1 MLKKIS
7 IMASVLALVIL
18 SANSVLAHET
28 REVETYQFVVGFAV
42 EPAFEGVKN
51 GVSLRVTKPA
61 DAMAAMEHE
70 GMAMDV
76 NEHGSIFSSA
86 SLEQNQTF
94 EFEVTHMLEGMT
106 IPFHSHLNH
115 EMTGTITVDE
125 MDGMSGVVEIE
136 IHGEE
141 FHPADLTV
149 QPDTKLVWTNMSEVL
164 HNVTS
169 GLAPEAGHDHEEV
182 VEMVPVEGLQDT
194 LQVEVTHVPTDVAR
208 TVSLRTIFRD
218 PGHYTSDLIPTAPGH
233 YRFRFF
239 GTIEGTAIDSVFDSR
254 SGGGQFS
261 DMEAATDLF
270 FPEAIPSGRELE
282 SAIRGV
288 QASVVQAE
296 DAAISADDSTS
307 SASLLGIIGIVLGG
321 IGIATGAGS
330 AVIAMRNKS

>member
-18 SANSVLAHET
+18 STNATLAHET
-28 REVETYQFVVGFAV
+28 REVESYQFVVGFTV

-61 DAMAAMEHE
+61 DAMAGMEM
-70 GMAMDV
+70 GMDV
-76 NEHGSIFSSA
+76 NEHGSIFSSP

-94 EFEVTHMLEGMT
+94 EFEVTHALEGMT

-115 EMTGTITVDE
+115 DMTGSITVND
-125 MDGMSGVVEIE
+125 MDGMSGIVEIE
-136 IHGEE
+136 IHGDE

-149 QPDTKLVWTNMSEVL
+149 QPDTKLVFTNTSEIL

-194 LQVEVTHVPTDVAR
+194 LQVEVTHVPTNVAK

-218 PGHYTSDLIPTAPGH
+218 PGHYTSDMIPTAPGH
-233 YRFRFF
+233 YRFKFF
-239 GTIEGTAIDSVFDSR
+239 GTIEGNAIDAVFDSR

-261 DMEAATDLF
+261 DMEAATDLV

-282 SAIRGV
+282 SAVRGV
-288 QASVVQAE
+288 QASVVQAQ
-296 DAAISADDSTS
+296 DAAISADDSAS

-330 AVIAMRNKS
+330 AVLATRNKN